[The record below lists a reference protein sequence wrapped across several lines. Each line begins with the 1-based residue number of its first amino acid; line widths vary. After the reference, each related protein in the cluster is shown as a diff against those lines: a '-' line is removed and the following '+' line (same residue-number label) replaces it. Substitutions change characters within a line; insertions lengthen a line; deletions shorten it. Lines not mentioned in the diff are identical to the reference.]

1 MQMLLKSGTE
11 RLAVY
16 LKYKGF
22 VSLKAKFSGN
32 K

>member
-1 MQMLLKSGTE
+1 MLLKSGTE

-32 K
+32 